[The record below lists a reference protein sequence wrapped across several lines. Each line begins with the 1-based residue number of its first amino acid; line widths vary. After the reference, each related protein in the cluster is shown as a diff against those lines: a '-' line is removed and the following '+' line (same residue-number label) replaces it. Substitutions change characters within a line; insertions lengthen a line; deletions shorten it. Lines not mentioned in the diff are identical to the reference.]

1 MKRTFLTLTILF
13 ISLLCTTLVKAQ
25 SKPPVQNAKDKQL
38 DAFATRWNV
47 LIDSS
52 DYNDAL
58 ALARRALSATPA
70 NNYEMKARFLYY
82 IGYSLEYLNNN
93 YDSAVHYYEKAYP
106 FALKGKNLADQ
117 TDILMRL
124 NYMYY
129 YVKKYTERDTL
140 IRYIKTI
147 VDTTKDIRVLA
158 VLNGSIGEYYLDNSA
173 YENFIKYKLK
183 AIDYRKL
190 LLAKDSIQNRENIG
204 ISYLQIVQAYI
215 RMRQDEKALEYLG
228 YSREYIS
235 NFRDGEAFMNNDYIN
250 VYLNRND
257 YKNAVAYD
265 KKLYAAMHPD
275 DSLFIN
281 LSFARRLFAD
291 YYAGKGQLV
300 KSEQE
305 AMEALRLAK
314 KSTDEEI
321 MCEAHLALGKIE
333 YQKGDYPQAIA
344 YLNLAKP
351 SAYNYDKEM
360 YLEIQKKLANSFAAL
375 KQWDSAYQHFEVYSH
390 LQDTL
395 YLESSKR
402 TIAETEA
409 RYQNKDKQLQINAQN
424 IMLGYAKQRQIWL
437 VAGIALISLVA
448 ILLVIIYRNKKRTA
462 DVLNRNNIELERLNN
477 HLEEANQT
485 KAKLFGIISHD
496 LRSPISQVYQFL
508 KLQQLAPDKLD
519 ADQRTALSNK
529 IQSATGSLLETM
541 EELLLWSKTQMTQFV
556 PKTQTVFIDEV
567 VAESL
572 QLLQLNIEAKGLVI
586 ENTIP
591 ESSKLKSDPYFLQT
605 IIRNLL
611 QNAIKNAPQHS
622 AIKINFDDK
631 TLGIENSGGH
641 FSQQQYET
649 ILASRE
655 DKNSLSGLGLRLVDE
670 LSRKIDASVRFVPSA
685 GDATYAQI
693 HFTTPGT

>member
-1 MKRTFLTLTILF
+1 MKKIILPLTVVFLNLF
-13 ISLLCTTLVKAQ
+13 CSALVEAQ
-25 SKPPVQNAKDKQL
+25 GQSAAQGAKEKQL

-52 DYNDAL
+52 DYGDAL
-58 ALARRALSATPA
+58 ALARRALSATPDA
-70 NNYEMKARFLYY
+70 NYEMKARFLYY

-106 FALKGKNLADQ
+106 YALKGRNLADEA
-117 TDILMRL
+117 DILMRL

-147 VDTTKDIRVLA
+147 ADTTKNIRVLA

-173 YENFIKYKLK
+173 YESFIKYKLK
-183 AIDYRKL
+183 AIDYRKV

-228 YSREYIS
+228 YSRDYIK

-250 VYLNRND
+250 VYLNRDNLE
-257 YKNAVAYD
+257 KAVEYD

-291 YYAGKGQLV
+291 YYARKGQLI

-305 AMEALRLAK
+305 AMEALRLAT

-321 MCEAHLALGKIE
+321 LCEAHLALGKIE
-333 YQKGDYPQAIA
+333 YQKGAYREAIA
-344 YLNLAKP
+344 YLNLAMP

-395 YLESSKR
+395 YLEASKR
-402 TIAETEA
+402 TLAETEA

-424 IMLGYAKQRQIWL
+424 VMLGYAKQRQVWL
-437 VAGIALISLVA
+437 LAGLALISLIT
-448 ILLVIIYRNKKRTA
+448 ILLVIIYRNKKRSA
-462 DVLNRNNIELERLNN
+462 DVLNQANIELARLNN

-519 ADQRTALSNK
+519 SDQRTALSNK

-556 PKTQTVFIDEV
+556 PKMQTVFIDEV

-572 QLLQLNIEAKGLVI
+572 QLLQLNIEAKNLVV
-586 ENTIP
+586 ENTVPGNTKI
-591 ESSKLKSDPYFLQT
+591 KSDPYFLQT
-605 IIRNLL
+605 ITRNLL

-622 AIKINFDDK
+622 VIKINFDEQ

-670 LSRKIDASVRFVPSA
+670 LSRKINASVRFVPSTEEV
-685 GDATYAQI
+685 TYAQI
-693 HFTTPGT
+693 HFNVPGA